1 MRTDLWIMAG
11 FSIYG
16 LAVVYLF
23 LSGTLRDLV
32 VFPFLLL
39 PYVVDQLYLFRTRT
53 RFRRVY
59 ALNAVYLSVAVA
71 VLLYIAVR

>member
-11 FSIYG
+11 LLIYG
-16 LAVVYLF
+16 LALVYLSI
-23 LSGTLRDLV
+23 SGTFHDFV
-32 VFPFLLL
+32 VFPFLLS
-39 PYVVDQLYLFRTRT
+39 PFVVDQLYLFRTRT

-59 ALNAVYLSVAVA
+59 ALNAVYLSVAMA